1 MKKNVG
7 LLLAVLPLLAP
18 AFSQDDYIQRP
29 TLGIYFF
36 FNDFKTAEN
45 IRATSLRD
53 VLRNAQFGK
62 LKEMAPGLALNY
74 ISGLTR
80 YFDLTTTITGCFID
94 YNKRDGSSLGQDNLL
109 LEGDVSV
116 KGKLFSNRYWVSPFA
131 QIGTGISKFRFYWGA
146 FIPAGTGFQVNLF
159 DEAFFVFNAQYRIA
173 VTSTVSNHFFYSLG
187 IAGNIGG
194 RKKGGGRS
202 VLPEE

>member
-45 IRATSLRD
+45 IRATSFGE
-53 VLRNAQFGK
+53 VLRNSQFGK
-62 LKEMAPGLALNY
+62 LKEMSPGLALNY
-74 ISGLTR
+74 INGITSH
-80 YFDLTTTITGCFID
+80 FDFSTSITGSFID
-94 YNKRDGSSLGQDNLL
+94 YKKRDGTMLGQDNLL

-131 QIGTGISKFRFYWGA
+131 QVGAGISKFRTYWGA

-194 RKKGGGRS
+194 RKKVENRS
-202 VLPEE
+202 VLPED